1 MNIPE
6 MNYENEKHENMNT
19 RPKNSLSFA
28 LLSIE
33 SAWLVVSLIV
43 ISLKFQRQHHEGGN
57 TALSINI
64 RNYGKVAELPDVFL
78 SSLNIFL
85 ETFSWSQRR
94 ETLS

>member
-1 MNIPE
+1 
-6 MNYENEKHENMNT
+6 MNYKNEKHENMNT

-43 ISLKFQRQHHEGGN
+43 ISLKFQHKHHEKGN
-57 TALSINI
+57 TALSIHI
-64 RNYGKVAELPDVFL
+64 RKYVKEAEFPDVFL

-85 ETFSWSQRR
+85 ETFRWSQRR